1 MKKLTVLIL
10 MIMVLLAQPLSV
22 HAEGTTTP
30 KTEVVYGLLD
40 PNGNVKAIH
49 VVNVYTESAI
59 LDYGEYRQLI
69 NLSSD
74 DPITLTDDKVQGQT
88 ETLPLYVQGALNST
102 ILPWT
107 ITIRYFL
114 DGTEVTPINLAG
126 KSGQLM
132 ITISVVP
139 NPAAN
144 PTFAANMALQVG
156 VTLDQHHATDIV
168 SVNATLAQAAASTQ
182 LTYTVL
188 PGKSLETAIE
198 ATVSDFRMDAIS
210 LNGIRMAMS
219 FDIDPSALTEQLS
232 DLSVAIAD
240 LDDGAQ
246 ELLSG
251 IQALESGFTS
261 YVNGLAQF
269 EAGMAQLV
277 LSMGQLDSGALALSD
292 GLNALIEQNAT
303 LLGGALAI
311 QQATFDA
318 VNASLAGSGL
328 PVLTPENY
336 VLILTGNEAL
346 AAVKAQLDGAVG
358 FTQGL
363 QAYLDGVTQLALGA
377 QGVSDGLAQVNA
389 ANQVLAQTATTL
401 YQSAQQLSGAITQ
414 LRQGL
419 AAYKKGTGQFEG
431 ETANL
436 DERLND
442 EITAMI
448 DELSG
453 NGDPV
458 QSFVSAKNT
467 GITAV
472 QFVLRTSAIELPK
485 AEIPEDPEPV
495 KRSFWE
501 KLWDL
506 LTGWFK

>member
-10 MIMVLLAQPLSV
+10 MVMVLLAQPLSV

-49 VVNVYTESAI
+49 VVNVYTESTI
-59 LDYGEYRQLI
+59 LDYGEYNQLI

-88 ETLPLYVQGALNST
+88 ETLPLYVQGALKST

-114 DGTEVTPINLAG
+114 DGNEVTPINLAG

-139 NPAAN
+139 NAEAN

-198 ATVSDFRMDAIS
+198 ATITDFRMDAIS

-232 DLSVAIAD
+232 DLTVAIAD

-269 EAGMAQLV
+269 EAGMAQLA
-277 LSMGQLDSGALALSD
+277 LSMGQLDSGALVLSD

-328 PVLTPENY
+328 PVFTPENY

-377 QGVSDGLAQVNA
+377 QGISDGLAQVNA

-419 AAYKKGTGQFEG
+419 TAYKKGTGQFEG

-453 NGDPV
+453 NGDLV

-495 KRSFWE
+495 KRNFWE

>member
-1 MKKLTVLIL
+1 MKKLTLLIL
-10 MIMVLLAQPLSV
+10 MVMALLAQPLSI
-22 HAEGTTTP
+22 HAEETTTP
-30 KTEVVYGLLD
+30 KTEVIYGLLD
-40 PNGNVKAIH
+40 PNGNVKAVH
-49 VVNVYTESAI
+49 VVNVYTESTI
-59 LDYGEYRQLI
+59 LDYGDYRQLI
-69 NLSSD
+69 NLSSN
-74 DPITLTDDKVQGQT
+74 DPITLNGDQIQGQT
-88 ETLPLYVQGALNST
+88 TTLPLYVQGTLNST
-102 ILPWT
+102 VLPWT

-114 DGTEVTPINLAG
+114 DGTEVTPVNLAG
-126 KSGQLM
+126 KSGRLM

-139 NPAAN
+139 NAEAN

-198 ATVSDFRMDAIS
+198 ATINDFRMDAIS

-232 DLSVAIAD
+232 ALSVAIAD

-251 IQALESGFTS
+251 IQAIESGFTS

-269 EAGMAQLV
+269 EAGMAQLA

-292 GLNALIEQNAT
+292 GLNTLIEQNAT

-318 VNASLAGSGL
+318 VNASLAGSGI
-328 PVLTPENY
+328 PILTPENY
-336 VLILTGNEAL
+336 VAILTGNEPL

-363 QAYLDGVTQLALGA
+363 EAYLDGVTQLALGA

-448 DELSG
+448 DEISG

-458 QSFVSAKNT
+458 QSFVSQKNT

-485 AEIPEDPEPV
+485 AEIPDDPEPV

-506 LTGWFK
+506 LTGWFN